1 MTDQPGTSGMA
12 PHTRTVLI
20 TGNDPVL
27 GRSIAARLGRPL
39 SAERT
44 TIITIGPPNRSTA
57 GPDACSHAGNLAAP
71 RFGLQH
77 RDYRELVGQVDA
89 VVHLSSSS
97 TFIASAADDVT
108 RTRRVL
114 DFVEQSGAPLYW
126 VGSAFGT
133 TGGRHR
139 HHRRTGWLSEDSRLM
154 VESLLR
160 TSAPQS
166 VVVRPSIVIG
176 DSRTG
181 AIAAF
186 PGVYRV
192 LAAMLVQG
200 ARPIIPVDLGLR
212 LDLMP
217 CDLVADVIARLIR
230 NRVTDREVWLT
241 MGERALTIE
250 QVHRL
255 LQTFAA
261 EAGWDLPAPW
271 LEPAQGGRQRD
282 EPFPQALTSAQRRVV
297 TSLMDLFADQ
307 LVHDEPLQSSLGDQ
321 FANSLSE
328 LGALGVEPL
337 PEPDSTLLASLRYWR
352 RVTQGRRDCR
362 WADLRGGWVQDAV
375 A

>member
-1 MTDQPGTSGMA
+1 
-12 PHTRTVLI
+12 
-20 TGNDPVL
+20 
-27 GRSIAARLGRPL
+27 
-39 SAERT
+39 
-44 TIITIGPPNRSTA
+44 
-57 GPDACSHAGNLAAP
+57 
-71 RFGLQH
+71 
-77 RDYRELVGQVDA
+77 
-89 VVHLSSSS
+89 
-97 TFIASAADDVT
+97 
-108 RTRRVL
+108 
-114 DFVEQSGAPLYW
+114 
-126 VGSAFGT
+126 
-133 TGGRHR
+133 
-139 HHRRTGWLSEDSRLM
+139 
-154 VESLLR
+154 
-160 TSAPQS
+160 

-297 TSLMDLFADQ
+297 TSLMHLFADQ